1 VSAGAYQGMETS
13 EPSAAAA
20 TGKHSGEP
28 RHGLDAIFAPRSI
41 AVIGASRRRD
51 SIGFALLHNLVA
63 NQFEGAIF
71 PVNPHARAI
80 HSLRCYASIA
90 EIPDPIDLAVVMVPR
105 DSVQGVVE
113 QCLASGVRGL
123 VVITAGFGETGPEG
137 AAHERRLREAVR
149 AAGARMIGPNCMGV
163 LNTAAG
169 VSLNA
174 TFAPTPA
181 RAGHVGFVSQSG
193 ALGVAI
199 LNVMRDMDIG
209 LTQFVSMGNK
219 ADVSGND
226 LLEYWEDDP
235 ETRVIAMY
243 LESFGNPRRFTEI
256 AKRVTRKKPVLVVKS
271 GRTAEGARAATS
283 HTGAIA
289 GADVTVSALLE
300 QCGVLR
306 ANTIEELFDIARA
319 LARSPL
325 PAGPRVGIVTNAGG
339 PAIMATD
346 ACINLGLQ
354 LAQLEPATVANLRSF
369 LPAEASFG
377 NPVDMIASAG
387 AEAYGRTLAAVLDD
401 PGVDMAMVIN
411 VTPLLANPIDIMHE
425 IAVATRE
432 RAKPTLAVVMATE
445 EFYQE
450 LELRRD
456 LPPVYRFPES
466 AARALAMLARYAAWR
481 RRPVASG
488 AGAPTAGDLVAD
500 DAAVAAL
507 LDRAGGG
514 GYLGPAEAFE
524 VLALYGIPVARWRLV
539 AASGGA
545 GVERGAAGE
554 SGAAGAND
562 GDAAAV
568 LAAAAE
574 IGYPVV
580 LKGVAPDLVH
590 KTEARA
596 VRVDLRSAAELA
608 EAAAAMRGDIT
619 AAGHHLSG
627 YLVQEMARGGHE
639 VIFGVT
645 TDPRFGPLLMF
656 GLGGKYVE
664 VFEDVRFGVLP
675 LDAWEAGEMVH
686 GIRGIKLLTGVRG
699 EPGAD
704 LDLLVEVLLRIAQ
717 LVTRHPRIVELDVNP
732 YLAAPTRQAAKALD
746 VRMRVER

>member
-1 VSAGAYQGMETS
+1 MADS
-13 EPSAAAA
+13 ERGAAAA
-20 TGKHSGEP
+20 SGTTRDEP
-28 RHGLDAIFAPRSI
+28 RRGLDAIFAPRSI

-71 PVNPHARAI
+71 PVNPHAHAI

-105 DSVQGVVE
+105 AAVQEVIE
-113 QCLASGVRGL
+113 QCLARGVRGL

-137 AAHERRLREAVR
+137 AAREARLREAVR
-149 AAGARMIGPNCMGV
+149 AAGVRMIGPNCMGV
-163 LNTAAG
+163 INTAAG

-181 RAGHVGFVSQSG
+181 RAGRVGFVSQSG

-306 ANTIEELFDIARA
+306 ADTIEELFDIARA

-354 LAQLEPATVANLRSF
+354 LAQLAPATVAELRSF

-401 PGVDMAMVIN
+401 SGVDMAMVIN

-425 IAVATRE
+425 IAAATRE

-445 EFYQE
+445 DFYQE

-481 RRPVASG
+481 RRPVAG
-488 AGAPTAGDLVAD
+488 DAGAPAGRELAAD

-507 LDRAGGG
+507 LDRAGTG
-514 GYLGPAEAFE
+514 GYLGPAEAFQ

-539 AASGGA
+539 AAGG
-545 GVERGAAGE
+545 
-554 SGAAGAND
+554 GAAGAED

-568 LAAAAE
+568 LAAAAA
-574 IGYPVV
+574 ICYPVV

-608 EAAAAMRGDIT
+608 EAVAAMRGDIA

-675 LDAWEAGEMVH
+675 LDAWEAGEMVR
-686 GIRGIKLLTGVRG
+686 GIRGIRLLTGVRG

-717 LVTRHPRIVELDVNP
+717 LVERHPRIVELDVNP
-732 YLAAPTRQAAKALD
+732 FLAAPTRQAAKALD
-746 VRMRVER
+746 VRLRVERPS

>member
-1 VSAGAYQGMETS
+1 MGDEAPQARGEARAARHRDQPRSA
-13 EPSAAAA
+13 
-20 TGKHSGEP
+20 

-51 SIGFALLHNLVA
+51 SIGFALLHNLVT

-80 HSLRCYASIA
+80 HSLRCYASVA

-105 DSVQGVVE
+105 GAVQEVVE
-113 QCLASGVRGL
+113 QCLARGVRGL

-137 AAHERRLREAVR
+137 AAREERLRRAVR
-149 AAGARMIGPNCMGV
+149 AAGVRMIGPNCMGV
-163 LNTAAG
+163 INTAAT

-181 RAGHVGFVSQSG
+181 RAGRVGFVSQSG

-199 LNVMRDMDIG
+199 LNVLQDMDIG

-256 AKRVTRKKPVLVVKS
+256 AKRVTRRKPVLVVKS

-306 ANTIEELFDIARA
+306 ADTIEELFDVARA

-325 PAGPRVGIVTNAGG
+325 PAGHRVGIVTNAGG

-346 ACINLGLQ
+346 ACVNLGLQ
-354 LAQLEPATVANLRSF
+354 LAQLQPATVDGLRAF

-377 NPVDMIASAG
+377 NPIDMIASAG
-387 AEAYGRTLAAVLDD
+387 AEAYRRTLAAVLDD

-425 IAVATRE
+425 IGEVTRE
-432 RAKPTLAVVMATE
+432 RAKPTLAVFMATD
-445 EFYQE
+445 EFHEQIR
-450 LELRRD
+450 LRRD

-481 RRPVASG
+481 RRPVGPAAEE
-488 AGAPTAGDLVAD
+488 AGGFAIDETV
-500 DAAVAAL
+500 DAQVAAL
-507 LDRAGGG
+507 LDGAGPDGH
-514 GYLGPAEAFE
+514 LGPAEAFQ

-539 AASGGA
+539 PLASG
-545 GVERGAAGE
+545 E
-554 SGAAGAND
+554 
-562 GDAAAV
+562 DAQLEAAV
-568 LAAAAE
+568 TAAAAE
-574 IGYPVV
+574 IGYPVA

-596 VRVDLRSAAELA
+596 VRVELRDAAELA
-608 EAAAAMRGDIT
+608 EAAAAMRRDVA
-619 AAGHHLSG
+619 AAGHRLSG
-627 YLVQEMARGGHE
+627 FLVQEMARGGHE

-664 VFEDVRFGVLP
+664 VFQDVRFGVLP
-675 LDAWEAGEMVH
+675 LDACEAGEMVH

-699 EPGAD
+699 EPAAD
-704 LDLLVEVLLRIAQ
+704 LDLLREILLRLAR
-717 LVTRHPRIVELDVNP
+717 LVTRHPRIAELDVNP
-732 YLAAPTRQAAKALD
+732 FLAAPTRAAARAVD
-746 VRMRVER
+746 ARIRVGPARAPGA